1 MYLQVSEL
9 MTEGVNKTKMK
20 ASEFRFKPVKGWLG
34 GDQTEKIEGWNTK
47 VYEATGKMNAVTTT
61 KVTCQYLLH
70 CVPLF

>member
-1 MYLQVSEL
+1 

-61 KVTCQYLLH
+61 KVTC
-70 CVPLF
+70 